1 MFESGLLPTRPAL
14 SKIWIL
20 KWLLSS
26 VMYIYRVN
34 IGAHTSHMHTHK
46 DDVYRT
52 ESCVMVFVVYGF
64 MYVHV

>member
-1 MFESGLLPTRPAL
+1 
-14 SKIWIL
+14 
-20 KWLLSS
+20 
-26 VMYIYRVN
+26 MYIYRVN